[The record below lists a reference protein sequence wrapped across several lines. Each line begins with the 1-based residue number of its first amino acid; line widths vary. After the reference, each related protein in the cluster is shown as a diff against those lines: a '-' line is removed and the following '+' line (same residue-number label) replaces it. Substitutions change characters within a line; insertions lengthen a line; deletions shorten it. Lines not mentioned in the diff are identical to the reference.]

1 MNNIISLFSRVNK
14 TQPFEHLLAPHIS
27 GLYRQAYQYT
37 GNASDA
43 DDLLQ
48 DVLLELFNKQE
59 QMSQAN
65 NLPAWLNRCLYHRFV
80 DRCRSQNRA
89 PEHEDIDAIHI
100 SDEQRSNQPEQFCL
114 NGQIIAA
121 LQSLNPVQR
130 AVVSLHDI
138 SGFSLPELA
147 SIVDMPLGTLKSHL
161 HRARKQLKKNLQLQP
176 FDADVRQS
184 V

>member
-1 MNNIISLFSRVNK
+1 MNNIISLFSRANK
-14 TQPFEHLLAPHIS
+14 TQPFEHLVAPHVS

-59 QMSQAN
+59 QMAQAN
-65 NLPAWLNRCLYHRFV
+65 NLPAWLNRCLFHRFV
-80 DRCRSQNRA
+80 DRCRSQKRA
-89 PEHEDIDAIHI
+89 PECDNIDDINI
-100 SDEQRSNQPEQFCL
+100 SDDRRSMEPEQYCL
-114 NGQIIAA
+114 NRQIIAG
-121 LQSLNPVQR
+121 LQRLNPIQR

-138 SGFSLPELA
+138 GGFSLPELA
-147 SIVDMPLGTLKSHL
+147 DIVDMPLGTLKSHL

-176 FDADVRQS
+176 FDAQARQS

>member
-27 GLYRQAYQYT
+27 SLYKQAYQYT
-37 GNASDA
+37 GNANDA

-59 QMSQAN
+59 QMSQAD

-80 DRCRSQNRA
+80 DRCRRKNRA
-89 PEHEDIDAIHI
+89 PEHEDIDALPIR
-100 SDEQRSNQPEQFCL
+100 DEQRSNEPEQFCV
-114 NGQIIAA
+114 NKQIIAG

-138 SGFSLPELA
+138 SGFTLPELA

-176 FDADVRQS
+176 FDAQVRQS